1 MLGTCKS
8 LQKSAVWL
16 LLFFILYK
24 MKKLEW
30 LQNDLKK
37 EYIIDKWF
45 IENHHKRQF
54 DQLKTMFWD
63 DWYLKKDGTEYC
75 LIVWNCEMSF
85 ISMKWDFAWIVDWIE
100 FGLLCG
106 KHIDKWF

>member
-1 MLGTCKS
+1 ME
-8 LQKSAVWL
+8 
-16 LLFFILYK
+16 
-24 MKKLEW
+24 KLEW

-45 IENHHKRQF
+45 IENHYKRQF

-63 DWYLKKDGTEYC
+63 DWYLWKYRTIYY
-75 LIVWNCEMSF
+75 LVVWKCEMSF
-85 ISMKWDFAWIVDWIE
+85 VSMKWDFAWIVDWIE

-106 KHIDKWF
+106 KHTK